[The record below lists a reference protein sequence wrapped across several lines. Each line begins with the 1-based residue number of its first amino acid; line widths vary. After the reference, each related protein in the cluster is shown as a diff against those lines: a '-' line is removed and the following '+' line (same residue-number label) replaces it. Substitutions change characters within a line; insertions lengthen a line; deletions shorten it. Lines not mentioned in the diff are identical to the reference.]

1 MKKTYVVVGG
11 GLAGARSVE
20 ELRDL
25 DGEARI
31 VLVGGERTLPYERP
45 PLSKEYL
52 LGNKQLAEFTPLDS
66 AWFSDNQVEPMLGIF
81 ATGIDSGDQIVH
93 LSDGTSLRYDG
104 LVLATGSRPRSLDL
118 PGAGRPGVQTLRT
131 VEESDQLREAL
142 KAKTPIVIDGGGWI
156 GLEVAAAARH
166 YDAPVTVV
174 VRGDKILTQLGD
186 EIGDRFL
193 AMHRD
198 HGVEFI
204 LNTELA
210 SIDGEGDSGKVTG
223 VTLDDGRTVQA
234 GHVLLAVG
242 AEPRLELARH
252 AGLDIDG
259 GVLADDTLITSDPH
273 IVAVGDIVNAE
284 NSWVGGRVRVE
295 HWATALNQPPV
306 AARTLVGDEAHF
318 DSPPYF
324 FTDQYDVGMEFRGQI
339 PEEYTLIQR
348 GEGEEYLVFWLN
360 PEGVVRAAM
369 NVNIWDQGDALD
381 ALLAE
386 GRPVDAADLAD
397 PGKPLDSLSDG

>member
-31 VLVGGERTLPYERP
+31 VLVGGERSLPYERP

-52 LGNKQLAEFTPLDS
+52 LGDKQLAEFTPLDA

-104 LVLATGSRPRSLDL
+104 LVLATGSRPHSLDL

-204 LNTELA
+204 LNTEIA
-210 SIDGEGDSGKVTG
+210 SIDGEGDSGKATG

-252 AGLDIDG
+252 ADS
-259 GVLADDTLITSDPH
+259 TST
-273 IVAVGDIVNAE
+273 GE
-284 NSWVGGRVRVE
+284 SWQ
-295 HWATALNQPPV
+295 TTP
-306 AARTLVGDEAHF
+306 
-318 DSPPYF
+318 
-324 FTDQYDVGMEFRGQI
+324 
-339 PEEYTLIQR
+339 
-348 GEGEEYLVFWLN
+348 
-360 PEGVVRAAM
+360 
-369 NVNIWDQGDALD
+369 
-381 ALLAE
+381 
-386 GRPVDAADLAD
+386 
-397 PGKPLDSLSDG
+397 